1 MRARLLAMVA
11 AAGMLGGACAVED
24 PGSSTGT
31 GGGGSGVA
39 GTSGGGGSTGGA
51 AGSTGSGGTTGTG
64 GSNSRG
70 GTTGT
75 GGTNDSGGQSGTAG
89 AAGSAGGAGA
99 GGAIGRGGDSGAA
112 GAGGSAGSGGGGA
125 IGTGGRGGRGGAGGS
140 AGATG
145 GGGAGGSTARG
156 GNGGGG
162 SSAAG
167 GSGSGGSG
175 GPVPSAG
182 CGKPLGTL
190 RSGKQMITSG
200 GSQRSFIIDV
210 PTNYD
215 MNHAYR
221 LFFTFHWIGSTSEAV
236 RDGQTN
242 NGGAAN
248 WGYYG
253 LKRMATSANDPAIF
267 IAPQSMGSTWGEQ
280 DHPFF
285 DAMLALAKDQLCI
298 DTSRVFATG
307 FSFGGMITYSLSTN
321 HQKDLRAAVGIAP
334 ANYNIYLPTNTH
346 EPIPWMSTTGMS
358 DTTCPWDAGNNRGA
372 RYAAIGHAMDNGC
385 TIPTTIPTTTVG
397 SRSHVCY
404 DFQGCRPGYPVKVCT
419 FDGGHI
425 AAHADGGTGD
435 NGLTSWIPTESWKFF
450 TQF

>member
-1 MRARLLAMVA
+1 MTSARLLAVVA
-11 AAGMLGGACAVED
+11 AVGMVGGACAGED
-24 PGSSTGT
+24 PGSSMGT
-31 GGGGSGVA
+31 GGGAGSGMAGSTGSGGSA
-39 GTSGGGGSTGGA
+39 GTS
-51 AGSTGSGGTTGTG
+51 GSGGTTGTG
-64 GSNSRG
+64 GAIS
-70 GTTGT
+70 T
-75 GGTNDSGGQSGTAG
+75 GGQSGTAG
-89 AAGSAGGAGA
+89 AAGSAGGGI
-99 GGAIGRGGDSGAA
+99 GGGGESGAT
-112 GAGGSAGSGGGGA
+112 GAAGSGGGGA

-140 AGATG
+140 AGVSGAG

-162 SSAAG
+162 SGGAAGTGGAGGTGTGGGG
-167 GSGSGGSG
+167 GSGA
-175 GPVPSAG
+175 PVKSAG
-182 CGKPLGTL
+182 CGKAPGMM
-190 RSGKQMITSG
+190 SGKFTITSSG
-200 GSQRSFIIDV
+200 NQRSYIIDV
-210 PTNYD
+210 PSNYD
-215 MNHAYR
+215 MNRAYR

-236 RDGQTN
+236 RDGQTA

-253 LKRMATSANDPAIF
+253 LKRMANGANDPAIF
-267 IAPQSMGSTWGEQ
+267 IAPQSMGTMWGQQ

-285 DAMLALAKDQLCI
+285 DDMLARAKEQLCI

-334 ANYNIYLPTNTH
+334 ANYNIYLPTNSH

-358 DTTCPWDAGNNRGA
+358 DTTCPWDGGNNRGA

-385 TIPTTIPTTTVG
+385 TIPATIPTAAVG

-404 DFQGCRPGYPVKVCT
+404 DFQGCRAGYPVKVCT
-419 FDGGHI
+419 FDGAHI

-450 TQF
+450 SQF

>member
-1 MRARLLAMVA
+1 M
-11 AAGMLGGACAVED
+11 
-24 PGSSTGT
+24 
-31 GGGGSGVA
+31 
-39 GTSGGGGSTGGA
+39 TSG
-51 AGSTGSGGTTGTG
+51 
-64 GSNSRG
+64 
-70 GTTGT
+70 
-75 GGTNDSGGQSGTAG
+75 
-89 AAGSAGGAGA
+89 
-99 GGAIGRGGDSGAA
+99 
-112 GAGGSAGSGGGGA
+112 
-125 IGTGGRGGRGGAGGS
+125 
-140 AGATG
+140 
-145 GGGAGGSTARG
+145 
-156 GNGGGG
+156 
-162 SSAAG
+162 
-167 GSGSGGSG
+167 
-175 GPVPSAG
+175 
-182 CGKPLGTL
+182 KL
-190 RSGKQMITSG
+190 MITSG
-200 GSQRSFIIDV
+200 GNQRSYIIDV

-215 MNHAYR
+215 MNKAYR

-236 RDGQTN
+236 RDGQTS

-253 LKRMATSANDPAIF
+253 LKRMANAANDPAIF
-267 IAPQSMGSTWGEQ
+267 IAPQSMGSMWGQQ

-285 DAMLALAKDQLCI
+285 DDMLARAKEQLCI

-358 DTTCPWDAGNNRGA
+358 DTTCPWDGGNNRGA
-372 RYAAIGHAMDNGC
+372 RYAAIAHAMDNGC
-385 TIPTTIPTTTVG
+385 TIPATIPTAAVG

-404 DFQGCRPGYPVKVCT
+404 DFQGCMPGYPVKACT

-450 TQF
+450 SQF

>member
-1 MRARLLAMVA
+1 MTSARLLAVVA
-11 AAGMLGGACAVED
+11 AFGLLSGACAVED
-24 PGSSTGT
+24 PGSSMGTG

-39 GTSGGGGSTGGA
+39 GTSGGAGTTGAGGA

-64 GSNSRG
+64 GNNSRG
-70 GTTGT
+70 GTTGA
-75 GGTNDSGGQSGTAG
+75 GGAISTGGQSGAGG
-89 AAGSAGGAGA
+89 AAGSAGG
-99 GGAIGRGGDSGAA
+99 GGAIGQGGDSGAA
-112 GAGGSAGSGGGGA
+112 GSGGSSGGA
-125 IGTGGRGGRGGAGGS
+125 IGNGGRGGRGGSGGA
-140 AGATG
+140 AGAG

-156 GNGGGG
+156 GSGGGG
-162 SSAAG
+162 AGG

-175 GPVPSAG
+175 APGNSAG
-182 CGKPLGTL
+182 CGKALGTL
-190 RSGKQMITSG
+190 RSGKHMITSG

-267 IAPQSMGSTWGEQ
+267 IAPQSMGSTWGQQ

-358 DTTCPWDAGNNRGA
+358 DTTCPWDGGNNRGA
-372 RYAAIGHAMDNGC
+372 RYAAIAHAMDNGC
-385 TIPTTIPTTTVG
+385 TIPATIPTAAVG

-404 DFQGCRPGYPVKVCT
+404 DFQGCMPGYPVKVCT

-450 TQF
+450 SQF

>member
-1 MRARLLAMVA
+1 MTSGRLLAVIALVGMVG
-11 AAGMLGGACAVED
+11 AGCAGED
-24 PGSSTGT
+24 PGSSPGT
-31 GGGGSGVA
+31 GGGAGSGSA
-39 GTSGGGGSTGGA
+39 GVSGA
-51 AGSTGSGGTTGTG
+51 AGTTGTGGTTGTA

-75 GGTNDSGGQSGTAG
+75 GGVGAGGQSGAAGVAGSAGASGGGAGGSGGEAGTAG
-89 AAGSAGGAGA
+89 AAGSGGSSAGA
-99 GGAIGRGGDSGAA
+99 GGG
-112 GAGGSAGSGGGGA
+112 
-125 IGTGGRGGRGGAGGS
+125 GGRGGAGGS
-140 AGATG
+140 GGAAGSGRGGAGGSSARGGSG
-145 GGGAGGSTARG
+145 GGGAGGAAGT
-156 GNGGGG
+156 GG
-162 SSAAG
+162 SGGTGSGGAG
-167 GSGSGGSG
+167 GSGA
-175 GPVPSAG
+175 PTKSAG
-182 CGKPLGTL
+182 CGKAAGMS
-190 RSGKQMITSG
+190 SGKLTITSG
-200 GSQRSFIIDV
+200 GSQRTYIIDV
-210 PTNYD
+210 PSNYD

-236 RDGQTN
+236 RDGQTS

-253 LKRMATSANDPAIF
+253 LKRMANTANDPAIF
-267 IAPQSMGSTWGEQ
+267 IAPQSMGSTWTEQ

-285 DAMLALAKDQLCI
+285 DAMLARAKEQLCV

-346 EPIPWMSTTGMS
+346 EPIPWMSTTGMG
-358 DTTCPWDAGNNRGA
+358 DTTCPWDGGNNRGA
-372 RYAAIGHAMDNGC
+372 KYAAIAHAMDNGC
-385 TIPTTIPTTTVG
+385 TIPTTIPTTTAG
-397 SRSHVCY
+397 SRSHLCY

-450 TQF
+450 SQF